1 MTRGSPMRRRII
13 LAALAATLFAPA
25 VSAQTPVPSPAKEV
39 PKETTKDAP
48 KAYVPGLEQFMNLI
62 LIEHNKLWFAAK
74 ARNWPL
80 AAYEL
85 GEIKEIMGD
94 VQDFVP
100 TFKGLPLADMLDAV
114 ITKEIAGLEKAVEAK
129 DFKTF
134 AAGYDKLTAACNAC
148 HQGTENRFIVIQ
160 RPSRPAFT
168 NQDYRPHQEWF
179 SRGEPVMRLFID
191 GLPAAPS
198 VRRAGACAMIS
209 VVNRGW
215 IVSPSAV
222 AHPVDA
228 C

>member
-1 MTRGSPMRRRII
+1 MTQGSPMRRRII
-13 LAALAATLFAPA
+13 LAALAATLFAPT
-25 VSAQTPVPSPAKEV
+25 VGAQTPAPSPAKEV
-39 PKETTKDAP
+39 SKETTKDAP

-74 ARNWPL
+74 AHNWPL

-134 AAGYDKLTAACNAC
+134 AVDYDKLTAACNAC
-148 HQGTENRFIVIQ
+148 HQGTENGFIVIQ
-160 RPSRPAFT
+160 RPSHPAFT
-168 NQDYRPHQEWF
+168 NQDYRPHQ
-179 SRGEPVMRLFID
+179 
-191 GLPAAPS
+191 
-198 VRRAGACAMIS
+198 
-209 VVNRGW
+209 
-215 IVSPSAV
+215 
-222 AHPVDA
+222 
-228 C
+228 

>member
-13 LAALAATLFAPA
+13 LAALAATLFAAA
-25 VSAQTPVPSPAKEV
+25 VSAQTPAPSPAKEA

-134 AAGYDKLTAACNAC
+134 ATGYDKLTAACNAC
-148 HQGTENRFIVIQ
+148 HQ
-160 RPSRPAFT
+160 A
-168 NQDYRPHQEWF
+168 
-179 SRGEPVMRLFID
+179 
-191 GLPAAPS
+191 
-198 VRRAGACAMIS
+198 
-209 VVNRGW
+209 
-215 IVSPSAV
+215 
-222 AHPVDA
+222 
-228 C
+228 